1 MMRWTTSLIAAA
13 PLFTLGAGHAVILN
27 AQGIDGSPA
36 SVGFQVDPAVA
47 RNCITI
53 NPCQQDTTIIRD
65 AEIVANVV
73 NQCGRTELK
82 GNIDVGENTEN
93 AIAANAVTQVKAGT
107 DIAVTI
113 HQVNADGAGPFFCDI
128 DQTSNTGLNLQ
139 NLTVVDNVPGTNGLS
154 QAKTQAFNVTVKMPD
169 NLKCTGGSTGN
180 ICTVR
185 CRNNAI
191 AGPFGG
197 CFPVQQV
204 DTDQA
209 ANNPSTIQTAQKLN
223 AVLDQVQVNQADFG
237 KAVDA
242 NKAAGT
248 DESVQNLAA
257 VNALLSETVTSKP
270 AAVETPAVDQG
281 GNNANNGNANNKNGN
296 ANNKNGN
303 GNNNK
308 KNGNANNNNNNNKNG
323 NANGKNGN
331 ANNQNG
337 NNNNQN
343 GNNNNQNGNN
353 NNKNGNAN
361 NQNGKAGNGN
371 ANAGNNGNANAG
383 NNGNANAGN
392 ANAGNAKAGNGN
404 AGNGN
409 ANAGNANA
417 GNGKA
422 NAGNANA
429 GNANAGNGKANAG
442 NGNAG
447 NAGNANAGNGKGNA
461 GNGNAGNAGNADAG
475 NGNNGGGAGGAGGKG
490 ARRRRFQV

>member
-270 AAVETPAVDQG
+270 AAVETPAIDQG

-303 GNNNK
+303 
-308 KNGNANNNNNNNKNG
+308 ANNNNKNG
-323 NANGKNGN
+323 NANNNNKN
-331 ANNQNG
+331 ANANGKNG

-371 ANAGNNGNANAG
+371 ANAGN
-383 NNGNANAGN
+383 
-392 ANAGNAKAGNGN
+392 
-404 AGNGN
+404 GN

-422 NAGNANA
+422 NAGNGNAGNA
-429 GNANAGNGKANAG
+429 GNANAGNGKGNAGNGNAGNGNAGNGNAG